1 MQNYAVTLKMAG
13 SIRPKYGHFHWNTE
27 ARKYIWRNTITAD
40 MAKLAELINEA
51 CKFMRDRSNYYL
63 ELIVAPVDT
72 GTVEEIPADQPPAD
86 KEVEELRTTNLSLK
100 MANAELLE
108 VINNLQKPGDPANGN
123 PAPVLPPP
131 SGPASSGKP
140 SQQKALRANNLKNP
154 GANCLSG
161 RKPRGQTTPAAAAAT
176 S

>member
-72 GTVEEIPADQPPAD
+72 GTVEEGQADEPPSD
-86 KEVEELRTTNLSLK
+86 EVKELRTTNLSLK

-108 VINNLQKPGDPANGN
+108 VINKLRPNGEQPPVETPEKPSEETGKRD

-131 SGPASSGKP
+131 SGPTSSGKP

-154 GANCLSG
+154 GANW
-161 RKPRGQTTPAAAAAT
+161 R
-176 S
+176 